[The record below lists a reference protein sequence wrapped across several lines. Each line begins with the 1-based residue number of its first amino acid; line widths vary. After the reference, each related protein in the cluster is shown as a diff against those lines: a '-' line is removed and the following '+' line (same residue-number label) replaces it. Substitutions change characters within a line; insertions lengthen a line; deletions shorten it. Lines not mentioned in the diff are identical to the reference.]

1 MGDNLLGSDKRL
13 KAAYDVLRN
22 EVKGDSLVVKLTV

>member
-1 MGDNLLGSDKRL
+1 MGDNLLESDERL

-22 EVKGDSLVVKLTV
+22 EVKGNSLCW